1 MHFKFSQISDRYF
14 TAIILALIAGFI
26 SYSSLLIRFDN
37 LHYDLGRYLTFKTAP
52 ADIVIVAIDEASLE
66 SIGRWPWSR
75 IVHAD
80 LVNKLKQEQARVIG
94 LDLIFSEPD
103 LNNPEADSVLAQA
116 IEQAGNVVLPVLFEQ
131 PYLGAPIKQSEP
143 ITDLVAHATALGH
156 VHVQLDADGMARSIN
171 LWEGL
176 GQARIQHFCQAVL
189 QAAKML
195 PNDVSLFPP
204 NIKATKAGAL
214 NSLGL
219 ISTEAR
225 KVKFLGPPG
234 HFQRISYINALTG
247 AYPTHYFKD
256 KIVLVGATA
265 AGMGD
270 VLPTP
275 VSALLQPMSG
285 VEFHANAIAS
295 MRSSNLIVNAPLW
308 LTCFVNIMLAVLPLL
323 FLPKL
328 NPLKSLLAIICYY
341 FAIMVTAIA
350 MPYFFNI
357 WIAPAGIL
365 VAILLAYPI
374 WSWRKLDSAQVFL
387 DSALQNLQ
395 SDLASLGVSA
405 SDIEYTQDNDLM
417 RSRISNV
424 SLASKFLRDL
434 HIERRDTLS
443 FISHDLRAPIGASIM
458 LLNEENNNKHAT
470 RIVKMLNHAL
480 NMADSFLQVSRA
492 EMADTSKF
500 QEFDI
505 VSLVHQSI
513 DDVYAV
519 ARNKNVRIDF
529 QFSEESIWQYGD
541 FGLLQRAVSNILLNA
556 IKYSPQDTTV
566 EVSLNSNNGS
576 IGLQISDSGPGIAPD
591 RIKRLFKRFSRIES
605 EHQASEGSGLGLYF
619 VDVTVKKHGGTV
631 VAVSE
636 LGNGTTFTIQ
646 LPLDRRL
653 ARISVEREQR
663 IAISTY
669 DSA

>member
-1 MHFKFSQISDRYF
+1 LYFKFSQLRFSQISDRYF

-26 SYSSLLIRFDN
+26 AYSSLLIRFDN
-37 LHYDLGRYLTFKTAP
+37 LHYDLSRYLTFKTAP
-52 ADIVIVAIDEASLE
+52 ADIVIIAIDEVSLE

-94 LDLIFSEPD
+94 LDIIFSEPE
-103 LNNPEADSVLAQA
+103 LSNPEADSVLAQA

-131 PYLGAPIKQSEP
+131 PYLGSLITQSEP

-176 GQARIQHFCQAVL
+176 GEARIQHFSQAVL
-189 QAAKML
+189 HAAKML
-195 PNDVSLFPP
+195 PNDVDLFPP
-204 NIKATKAGAL
+204 NIKATKTGAL

-219 ISTEAR
+219 ISTDAR

-234 HFQRISYINALTG
+234 HFQRISYINVLTG
-247 AYPTHYFKD
+247 AYPVHYFKD

-270 VLPTP
+270 VLPTMP
-275 VSALLQPMSG
+275 G
-285 VEFHANAIAS
+285 VEFHANVIAS
-295 MRSSNLIVNAPLW
+295 MRSSNLITDSPLW
-308 LTCFVNIMLAVLPLL
+308 LTCFFSILLAALPLL

-328 NPLKSLLAIICYY
+328 NPTKSLLAIICYY
-341 FAIMVTAIA
+341 FVIMVTAIA
-350 MPYFFNI
+350 MPHFFNI
-357 WIAPAGIL
+357 WIAPAGAL

-387 DSALQNLQ
+387 DGALQNLQ
-395 SDLASLGVSA
+395 SDLASLGVST
-405 SDIEYTQDNDLM
+405 SDIKYTQDNDLIQ
-417 RSRISNV
+417 SRISKV

-434 HIERRDTLS
+434 QSERRDTLS

-458 LLNEENNNKHAT
+458 LLNEDSDNKHAI

-492 EMADTSKF
+492 EMADVSKF

-505 VSLVHQSI
+505 VSLIHQSI

-519 ARNKNVRIDF
+519 AQNKNIKIDF
-529 QFSEESIWQYGD
+529 QFSDEAIWLRGD

-556 IKYSPQDTTV
+556 IKYSPQDMAVKVNLTT
-566 EVSLNSNNGS
+566 NNDS
-576 IGLQISDSGPGIAPD
+576 VRLQISDAGPGIAPD
-591 RIKRLFKRFSRIES
+591 KINKLFKRFSRVEG

-631 VAVSE
+631 IAESE
-636 LGNGTTFTIQ
+636 LGKGSTFTIK
-646 LPLDRRL
+646 LPLDSL
-653 ARISVEREQR
+653 A
-663 IAISTY
+663 AIS
-669 DSA
+669 ALEH

>member
-1 MHFKFSQISDRYF
+1 MSDRYF
-14 TAIILALIAGFI
+14 TAIILALIAAFI
-26 SYSSLLIRFDN
+26 AYSSLLIRFDN
-37 LHYDLGRYLTFKTAP
+37 LHYDLGRYLTFNTAP
-52 ADIVIVAIDEASLE
+52 SDIVIVAIDEASLE

-94 LDLIFSEPD
+94 LDIIFSEPE
-103 LNNPEADSVLAQA
+103 LSNPEADIVLAHA

-131 PYLGAPIKQSEP
+131 PYLGSPVKQSEP
-143 ITDLVAHATALGH
+143 ITDLVANATALGH

-176 GQARIQHFCQAVL
+176 GQARIQHFSQAVL
-189 QAAKML
+189 QTAKML
-195 PNDVSLFPP
+195 PNDVDLFPP
-204 NIKATKAGAL
+204 NIKATKTGTL

-219 ISTEAR
+219 ISTDAR

-234 HFQRISYINALTG
+234 HFQRISYIKVLTG
-247 AYPTHYFKD
+247 AYPAHYFKD

-275 VSALLQPMSG
+275 VSALLQPMPG

-295 MRSSNLIVNAPLW
+295 MRSSNLIVNAPVW
-308 LTCFVNIMLAVLPLL
+308 LTCFFSIVLAVLPLL

-328 NPLKSLLAIICYY
+328 NPLKSLLAIIFYY
-341 FAIMVTAIA
+341 FVIMVAAIA
-350 MPYFFNI
+350 VPYFFNI
-357 WIAPAGIL
+357 WIAPAGVL

-374 WSWRKLDSAQVFL
+374 WSWRKLDSAKVFL

-405 SDIEYTQDNDLM
+405 NDIEYAQDNDLM

-434 HIERRDTLS
+434 HSERRDTLS

-458 LLNEENNNKHAT
+458 LLNEDGNNKHAT

-480 NMADSFLQVSRA
+480 VMADSFLQVSRA
-492 EMADTSKF
+492 EMADASKF

-505 VSLVHQSI
+505 ISLLHQSI

-519 ARNKNVRIDF
+519 ARNKNIKIDF
-529 QFSEESIWQYGD
+529 QFSEESIWLRGD

-556 IKYSPQDTTV
+556 VKYSPQDMTV
-566 EVSLNSNNGS
+566 KVNLTSSNGS
-576 IGLQISDSGPGIAPD
+576 VSLQISDSGPGIAPD
-591 RIKRLFKRFSRIES
+591 KVKKLFKRFSRIEG
-605 EHQASEGSGLGLYF
+605 EHQDSEGSGLGLYF
-619 VDVTVKKHGGTV
+619 VDVTVKKHSGTV
-631 VAVSE
+631 VAESE
-636 LGNGTTFTIQ
+636 LGNGTTFTIK
-646 LPLDRRL
+646 LPLDRRVAIL
-653 ARISVEREQR
+653 SVEREQR
-663 IAISTY
+663 IATSTY
-669 DSA
+669 DSP